1 MMFLLTKDWAVGSA
15 GGTRVDLLVPA
26 GVHIDGTAP
35 QWRGTTL
42 PSVVP
47 LTTQP
52 LDQAALDAMKLWYPE
67 PELHQ
72 RWFVPKGF

>member
-1 MMFLLTKDWAVGSA
+1 
-15 GGTRVDLLVPA
+15 VPA
-26 GVHIDGTAP
+26 GTHIDGSNP
-35 QWRGTTL
+35 QWQGTPL
-42 PSVVP
+42 PSVMP